1 MYFCRWM
8 ANLKKEMRWNGKV
21 IKQHFP
27 ILIVINKPQIIHILH
42 RFELS
47 FIFVLYL
54 CDRNNSIFAN
64 KKDDVVENS
73 FAFSSPMDIW
83 CRE

>member
-1 MYFCRWM
+1 MQSSV
-8 ANLKKEMRWNGKV
+8 L
-21 IKQHFP
+21 
-27 ILIVINKPQIIHILH
+27 QIIALIIGKYLVNISCINIL
-42 RFELS
+42 LTS
-47 FIFVLYL
+47 FFSLTFA
-54 CDRNNSIFAN
+54 NSIFAN